1 MDQQPQEDT
10 HSAPL
15 NNQAID
21 SHVPDVDQEVPVQIR
36 HENKNSLDDDNT
48 TQVDSELAA
57 ANAEPEVLI
66 STRAQAAP
74 SDVQIPLG
82 DGSSVNAPDGY
93 QEADVFAWANNMV
106 QYLEDLT
113 VTIYFFSKN
122 FIPYKVKL
130 QGDVSRQLQPLF
142 IDDVLEFVLGGIDKG
157 LIVRGFEEA
166 EAEDNV
172 LQRTRVQ
179 NVEKLVEVLRWI
191 KHEQSSIELFK
202 DEDHDLKRM
211 KGVVAH
217 CTHKDMPKGFF
228 IIKSLPTSQIM
239 KGHTSWLLKD
249 GTFKPFDRMSALK
262 VPGENQL
269 LVVDQDLFVFN
280 QAKLK
285 ALFGYDAKAAA
296 IAAQKVAEIEAQFN
310 LSFTEGVGMQ
320 ALVKGKP
327 ATIKKLQTLEPSLVK
342 QEDLLNHAEEI
353 GIDLMTDD
361 QGAIIIMDDKDL
373 VKFVNLLNDDYIES
387 PMTGQRYEIIKKK
400 LLKPADDQGAML
412 KEALQK

>member
-1 MDQQPQEDT
+1 MDITEQTDQQ
-10 HSAPL
+10 
-15 NNQAID
+15 
-21 SHVPDVDQEVPVQIR
+21 DQELLQ
-36 HENKNSLDDDNT
+36 DN
-48 TQVDSELAA
+48 QQDVAV
-57 ANAEPEVLI
+57 EPEV
-66 STRAQAAP
+66 TVNTQAQAAP
-74 SDVQIPLG
+74 SDTPVPVG
-82 DGSSVNAPDGY
+82 DGGSASLMATDGY
-93 QEADVFAWANNMV
+93 QEADIFAWANNLV
-106 QYLEDLT
+106 QYLEDLSIT
-113 VTIYFFSKN
+113 VYFFSKN

-130 QGDVSRQLQPLF
+130 QSDVARQLQPLF

-157 LIVRGFEEA
+157 LIIRGFEEA

-191 KHEQSSIELFK
+191 KHEQASIELFK

-228 IIKSLPTSQIM
+228 VVKSLPTSQIM

-249 GTFKPFDRMSALK
+249 GTFKPFDQMSALK

-296 IAAQKVAEIEAQFN
+296 IAAQKVAEIEAQFK
-310 LSFTEGVGMQ
+310 LSFAEGVGMQ

-327 ATIKKLQTLEPSLVK
+327 ATIKKLQTLEPRLVK

-353 GIDLMTDD
+353 GIDLMTDE

-400 LLKPADDQGAML
+400 LLKPTDEQGEML